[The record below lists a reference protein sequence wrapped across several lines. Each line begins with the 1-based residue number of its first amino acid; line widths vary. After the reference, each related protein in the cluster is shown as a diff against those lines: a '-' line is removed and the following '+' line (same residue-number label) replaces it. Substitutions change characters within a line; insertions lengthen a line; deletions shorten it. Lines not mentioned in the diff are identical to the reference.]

1 MPLSEEQI
9 SKNKNSAKQCMIK
22 ADQFIKESR
31 FAEAKAE
38 VQKAKAFDPSN
49 MYINAFIDRINYFEE
64 QKRAEYAKKEK
75 ELPPDTDVKE
85 TSKRDSAVQTSD
97 TTGAS
102 QQNRAGDT
110 VSTSV
115 IRGTVEQ
122 KSEKQVLTQKPTAA
136 SEKVTPAN
144 TIASPPIKKVPQ
156 SPVAPQK
163 PPVVPSQPPA
173 ASPKPPVAPLHVPV
187 ARSQSAEATREKIV
201 AAEREKV
208 QPKPPVPSTPKIET
222 PTTKIPAAVPS
233 QKITAPPPPS
243 KVTPIPES
251 SPANVKPAVPKAASI
266 VSPEKEII
274 SAKSKTPA
282 ETGSISPAIPPVA
295 AKIRP
300 PQELVTPKPST
311 LTAKP
316 AEAAVTV
323 STTEKSSILQ
333 SKEPLA
339 DSPVINTASSNIYD
353 QSAEKQITA
362 QQLAAM
368 KKQIEKLSLA
378 LEQEKIAREEMH
390 QQKVQQNIPL
400 FRATL
405 HNAWIDGAPSDLK
418 KTELMQLA
426 RSMAIPD
433 ALFNSLQREVKIEM
447 YGKAVKEVIAKRR
460 VIRHS
465 SSTLDWLRKVYQITM
480 EEYVEYESKFLLDL
494 VADQYKGIILQIS
507 SDEETRVH
515 ITAKLKSAGF
525 AVIFSRS
532 PEDALEKI
540 DQLNPNLILCES
552 SFGPGSIS
560 GIRFLH
566 ILRTNSKYN
575 FVPFILLSTVED
587 HAVLTAA
594 ELKPNEGFLV
604 KPVDDEELSAM
615 INGKLL
621 WFKEYVMSLSQ

>member
-1 MPLSEEQI
+1 MPLPEEQI
-9 SKNKNSAKQCMIK
+9 SKNKNAAKQCMIK
-22 ADQFIKESR
+22 ADQFIKESN

-38 VQKAKAFDPSN
+38 VQKAKALDPSN
-49 MYINAFIDRINYFEE
+49 VYINAFIDRINYFEE
-64 QKRAEYAKKEK
+64 QKKAEQAKKEK
-75 ELPPDTDVKE
+75 ELSADLAAIDTSKPDT
-85 TSKRDSAVQTSD
+85 AVQSN
-97 TTGAS
+97 AS
-102 QQNRAGDT
+102 AATPPQNKE
-110 VSTSV
+110 VNSV
-115 IRGTVEQ
+115 NPPVQHGKAEQ
-122 KSEKQVLTQKPTAA
+122 KSEKQILTQKPAPAA
-136 SEKVTPAN
+136 VKESPA
-144 TIASPPIKKVPQ
+144 APIKKVSQ
-156 SPVAPQK
+156 SPVVPPKPPSVPPQAPVTPPK
-163 PPVVPSQPPA
+163 PPVVPPQSPV
-173 ASPKPPVAPLHVPV
+173 ASPKPPVAVPQAPV
-187 ARSQSAEATREKIV
+187 AIPKPPIDPPQPTV
-201 AAEREKV
+201 AP
-208 QPKPPVPSTPKIET
+208 PKPPVAAHKSSVAPSQSPVAHSQTTGAPQAKIVAVEPEKVLSKPTVPLSPIDEKIET
-222 PTTKIPAAVPS
+222 PPSAKISQTVPP
-233 QKITAPPPPS
+233 QKITAPPLPS
-243 KVTPIPES
+243 AVTTTPAG
-251 SPANVKPAVPKAASI
+251 SPANVKPAPQKTAPVVPPAKVIIPAKQN
-266 VSPEKEII
+266 EEIL
-274 SAKSKTPA
+274 SDV
-282 ETGSISPAIPPVA
+282 PV
-295 AKIRP
+295 
-300 PQELVTPKPST
+300 VT
-311 LTAKP
+311 A
-316 AEAAVTV
+316 
-323 STTEKSSILQ
+323 
-333 SKEPLA
+333 
-339 DSPVINTASSNIYD
+339 ASSNIYD

-405 HNAWIDGAPSDLK
+405 QNAWIDGAPSDLK
-418 KTELMQLA
+418 KTELLQLA

-447 YGKAVKEVIAKRR
+447 YGRAVKEVIAKRR

-507 SDEETRVH
+507 SDDDTRAH
-515 ITAKLKSAGF
+515 ISAKLKSAGF

-575 FVPFILLSTVED
+575 FVPFILLSSVED
-587 HAVLTAA
+587 HAVLSAA

-615 INGKLL
+615 INGKLS